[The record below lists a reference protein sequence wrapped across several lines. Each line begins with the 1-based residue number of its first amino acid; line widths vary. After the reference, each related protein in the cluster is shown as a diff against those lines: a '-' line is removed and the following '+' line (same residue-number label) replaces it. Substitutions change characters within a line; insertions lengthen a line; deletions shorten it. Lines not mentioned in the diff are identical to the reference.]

1 MRLNRAQPAA
11 NVSTKGSEIDYQQA
25 GHLAICKIRQ
35 HLFTKHCLGMLCPGH
50 LALTFDRV
58 AVSVAPKLMGV
69 SDANDVDIR
78 TSFGTK
84 VWLSLHKNVCFSSR
98 TLPLVLDACEILV
111 MTLR

>member
-1 MRLNRAQPAA
+1 
-11 NVSTKGSEIDYQQA
+11 
-25 GHLAICKIRQ
+25 
-35 HLFTKHCLGMLCPGH
+35 MLCPDD

-58 AVSVAPKLMGV
+58 AVSVAPQLMGV

-98 TLPLVLDACEILV
+98 TLPLVLDACEIPV
-111 MTLR
+111 TTLR